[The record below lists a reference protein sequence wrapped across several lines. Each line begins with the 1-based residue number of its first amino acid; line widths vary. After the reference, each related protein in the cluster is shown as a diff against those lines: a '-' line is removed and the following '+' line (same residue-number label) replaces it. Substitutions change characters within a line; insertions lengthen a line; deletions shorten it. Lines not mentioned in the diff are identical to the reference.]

1 MAENLGIPEK
11 IRQEPCNYKG
21 ECSGT
26 CPACYKEEQILMERI
41 YELYQTGMMDMVYG
55 DKNSQLKVE
64 IESKFDDLTMGDVL
78 DEEEIVD
85 DTLDEIDEQNDFL
98 TDIFGKSDDKVGSVT
113 PYKPNNTFGGIRPP
127 SEDEAFN
134 PAKTTYSFLNTENN
148 ERLTFPPFR
157 PGNIPAPPMSGQILT
172 SPEYF
177 NMKQAK
183 NKTKKHGIFG
193 KKDKNNGKI

>member
-1 MAENLGIPEK
+1 MDNKEKCEELRKIRVRMAENLGIPEK

-64 IESKFDDLTMGDVL
+64 IESKFDDFTMGDVL
-78 DEEEIVD
+78 EGYEIAD
-85 DTLDEIDEQNDFL
+85 DTLDEVDEQNEFL
-98 TDIFGKSDDKVGSVT
+98 KDSFDKTDK
-113 PYKPNNTFGGIRPP
+113 
-127 SEDEAFN
+127 AFN
-134 PAKTTYSFLNTENN
+134 QAKTTYSFMNTEDS
-148 ERLTFPPFR
+148 ERLTLPPFR
-157 PGNIPAPPMSGQILT
+157 PGNVPAPPMSGQILP

-177 NMKQAK
+177 NMKQAE